1 MVDLVRH
8 LLVFVVLQAQCA
20 AATSASAREATKL
33 ALHRHGPETAGEKEE
48 ERLLKGKPERMA
60 IYGAVGGPHEGMGLE
75 TSVPLTISE
84 DTIEKDHA
92 EYSVHAIA
100 EHIVVP
106 GTGIFIFCIMMGN
119 VLSNWR
125 FTKMIPDSAATV
137 FFSVSLGLG
146 LRQLMN
152 SGFITMEHFTIMSS
166 TTLNLVLLPIILFNS
181 GWTLRTGDFM
191 SQFEYIL
198 IFAILGTLISTGFIG
213 YASYTLAN
221 TFGLHSLTGLRENF
235 VFAALISATDPV
247 ATLSTYG
254 QLRIEDKNPLLN
266 TLVFGEAA
274 INDAVAIVLFN
285 VINTMPLGEVR
296 ASEAGLEV
304 VWLLCGSIVF
314 GVLVAAALVLAM
326 RLISLPSA
334 AAGRTTYLFVSA
346 YFIFALAETVE
357 LSGIIANLFAGV
369 VFKKYGARHFT
380 REDDEHSAGE
390 YLELSAHMGD
400 TAVFILCGAS
410 TALMNSRR
418 GLVFGCLAIGLCLVG
433 RGMSVSICGALANG
447 LKKLQE
453 DPTVITA
460 KHQFMMWHGGLRG
473 GIALV
478 LALEIDATWCQHK
491 ATILNA
497 TFFIICVFLLVFGST
512 TELCLQ
518 KLDMMGE
525 DGQKPPPID
534 SAWRRTY
541 HAFFE
546 RLDSGLAH
554 VLVGTGK
561 GREAEEEL
569 DTTAAP
575 A

>member
-1 MVDLVRH
+1 MVGFGRYFFVLV
-8 LLVFVVLQAQCA
+8 VTQAWCA
-20 AATSASAREATKL
+20 AAVSSNARDATTH
-33 ALHRHGPETAGEKEE
+33 ALHRHIPETAGEKEE
-48 ERLLKGKPERMA
+48 EKLLKGKPERVA
-60 IYGAVGGPHEGMGLE
+60 IYGAVGAPHEGMGLD

-84 DTIEKDHA
+84 DSVEKDHA
-92 EYSVHAIA
+92 EYTVHAIA
-100 EHIVVP
+100 KHVVVP
-106 GTGIFIFCIMMGN
+106 GTAIFIFCIMMGN
-119 VLSNWR
+119 VISNWR
-125 FTKMIPDSAATV
+125 VTKMIPDSAATV

-146 LRQLMN
+146 LRQLLN
-152 SGFITMEHFTIMSS
+152 QGWITLEGFTLMSS

-221 TFGLHSLTGLRENF
+221 TFGLHALTDLRENL

-247 ATLSTYG
+247 ATLATYG
-254 QLRIEDKNPLLN
+254 QLKMEDKNPLLN

-285 VINTMPLGEVR
+285 VINTMPLNEV
-296 ASEAGLEV
+296 SPSVAGFEV
-304 VWLLCGSIVF
+304 AWLLCGSIAF

-334 AAGRTTYLFVSA
+334 SVGRTTYLFVSA
-346 YFIFALAETVE
+346 YFVFACAETVE

-369 VFKKYGARHFT
+369 VFKKYGARHFA
-380 REDDEHSAGE
+380 REDDEHAAGE

-400 TAVFILCGAS
+400 VAVFVLCGAS
-410 TALMNSRR
+410 TALMNSRK
-418 GLVFGCLAIGLCLVG
+418 GLIFGACAIGLCLVG
-433 RGMSVSICGALANG
+433 RAASVSVCGAIANG
-447 LKKLQE
+447 IKKVQE
-453 DPTVITA
+453 DSTVITM

-491 ATILNA
+491 GTILNA
-497 TFFIICVFLLVFGST
+497 TFFIICVFLLIFGST

-518 KLDMMGE
+518 KLDMLGE
-525 DGQKPPPID
+525 DGQKPAPID
-534 SAWRRTY
+534 TQWRRVY
-541 HAFFE
+541 HAFFKQI
-546 RLDSGLAH
+546 DNALAYI
-554 VLVGTGK
+554 LVGAPK
-561 GREAEEEL
+561 QHEAEEP
-569 DTTAAP
+569 DKIAAH

>member
-1 MVDLVRH
+1 MVSGRH
-8 LLVFVVLQAQCA
+8 LSVLVVAYAWRVAAVLNRAHD
-20 AATSASAREATKL
+20 ASTL
-33 ALHRHGPETAGEKEE
+33 ALSRHSPETAGEKDE
-48 ERLLKGKPERMA
+48 ERLLKGKPERVA
-60 IYGAVGGPHEGMGLE
+60 IYGAVGAPHEGMGLD

-84 DTIEKDHA
+84 DSVEKDHA
-92 EYSVHAIA
+92 EYTVHAIA
-100 EHIVVP
+100 SHVVVP
-106 GTGIFIFCIMMGN
+106 GTAIFIVCIMLGN
-119 VLSNWR
+119 MLSNWR

-146 LRQLMN
+146 LRELISKGWISLEQ
-152 SGFITMEHFTIMSS
+152 FTLMSS

-198 IFAILGTLISTGFIG
+198 IFAILGTLVSTGFIG
-213 YASYTLAN
+213 YASYTLGN

-247 ATLSTYG
+247 ATLATFG
-254 QLRIEDKNPLLN
+254 QLRMEDRNPLLN
-266 TLVFGEAA
+266 TMVFGEAA

-285 VINTMPLGEVR
+285 VINTMPLTEVHPGV
-296 ASEAGLEV
+296 AGLEV
-304 VWLLCGSIVF
+304 AWLLCGSITF
-314 GVLVAAALVLAM
+314 GVVVAAALVLAM

-334 AAGRTTYLFVSA
+334 SVGRTTYLFVSA
-346 YFIFALAETVE
+346 YFVFAFAETVE

-369 VFKKYGARHFT
+369 VFKKYGAPHFA

-400 TAVFILCGAS
+400 MAVFILCGAS
-410 TALMNSRR
+410 TALMNSRK
-418 GLVFGCLAIGLCLVG
+418 GLVFGLCAVGLCAVG
-433 RGMSVSICGALANG
+433 RAASISVCGALSNA
-447 LKKLQE
+447 LKKVQE
-453 DPTVITA
+453 DPAVITM
-460 KHQFMMWHGGLRG
+460 KHQFMMWHSGLRG

-497 TFFIICVFLLVFGST
+497 TFFIICVFLLIFGST
-512 TELCLQ
+512 TEMCLQ
-518 KLDMMGE
+518 KLDMLSEAGE
-525 DGQKPPPID
+525 KPTPID

-541 HAFFE
+541 HSFFE
-546 RLDSGLAH
+546 QIDHALVK
-554 VLVGTGK
+554 VLVGAPK
-561 GREAEEEL
+561 DRKPEEP
-569 DTTAAP
+569 DKTATP